1 MAFIEGGIL
10 IAGLL
15 MLVLL
20 ALGVPVFAALGLGT
34 ILFLNF
40 GGTLQPTLITDGLFS
55 GLDNFALIAVPLF
68 IFTGDAVTEAGI
80 AKDLL
85 DFAETLVGGFKTGIG
100 SATIIGC
107 GFFATISGSSSSDAA
122 AIGRM
127 TIPRLEKLGYTR
139 SYASAMIASG
149 ASTGVLIPPS
159 ITYIVAGIALG
170 LPASTL
176 FKVAFIPGFIILFG
190 MVIVNMITN
199 RVRNYEE
206 GTRFGRP
213 REIVRATWDAKF
225 GLAIPIIILGGIYGG
240 IFTPTEAAAV
250 AVAVGLIFGGYIGSI
265 KFSDYPKMLERSS
278 LVNAMVA
285 PIIAIGIV
293 MSQVFA
299 RIGLPDL
306 IAGVITGFSSNF
318 YVITTLMVIVF
329 LGAGTLMDI
338 TPNVIIFGPL
348 FGPIALEMG
357 IDPYHFTVFF
367 MTALA
372 VGFITPP
379 VGLNLYVLSGISDEP
394 VLDISRDA
402 VPFMISMLILV
413 LLIAWFPQLYM
424 WVL

>member
-1 MAFIEGGIL
+1 MALNIGIA
-10 IAGLL
+10 IAIF
-15 MLVLL
+15 MMVALL

-34 ILFLNF
+34 IFFLNTDP
-40 GGTLQPTLITDGLFS
+40 GLAPTLITDGLFS

-80 AKDLL
+80 AEDLL
-85 DFAETLVGGFKTGIG
+85 DFAEKIVGGFRTGVG
-100 SATIIGC
+100 SATILGC

-127 TIPRLEKLGYTR
+127 TIPRLEKLGYSR

-170 LPASTL
+170 LPASRL
-176 FKVAFIPGFIILFG
+176 FKVAFLPGVMILVG
-190 MVIVNMITN
+190 MVIVNVITN
-199 RVRNYEE
+199 RRRNYEQ
-206 GTRFGRP
+206 GTRFGSVK
-213 REIVRATWDAKF
+213 ETGRAMWDAKF
-225 GLAIPIIILGGIYGG
+225 GLAIPFIILGGIYSGV
-240 IFTPTEAAAV
+240 FTPTEAAAV
-250 AVAVGLIFGGYIGSI
+250 AVAVGLIVGGYAGTIG
-265 KFSDYPKMLERSS
+265 FADYPGMLERSA

-285 PIIAIGIV
+285 PVIAVGIV

-306 IAGVITGFSSNF
+306 VATAITGFSSNF
-318 YVITTLMVIVF
+318 FVVTTLMVVVF
-329 LGAGTLMDI
+329 LAAGTIMDI

-348 FGPIALEMG
+348 FGPIAANMG

-379 VGLNLYVLSGISDEP
+379 VGLNLYVLAGISDEP
-394 VLDISRDA
+394 ILDISRDA
-402 VPFMISMLILV
+402 VPFMISMLVLV
-413 LLIAWFPQLYM
+413 LILAWFPGLYM
-424 WVL
+424 WVI